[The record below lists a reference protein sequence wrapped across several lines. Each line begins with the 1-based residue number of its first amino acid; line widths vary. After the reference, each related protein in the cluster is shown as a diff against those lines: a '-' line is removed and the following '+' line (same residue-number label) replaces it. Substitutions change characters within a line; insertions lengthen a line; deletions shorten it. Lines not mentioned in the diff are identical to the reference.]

1 MFSNLIFNLKTPPI
15 TPPMKKPT
23 LSALLA
29 LFTIGAYAQD
39 FHVNLF
45 AGVSNYQGD
54 LQDKAITFNQSH
66 PAGGVGI
73 SYDIAKHFS
82 IRTGITL
89 GKISGNDKYGRNK
102 HRNLSFYSGLT
113 EVNLGLEYYI
123 TAPIEKHS
131 LTPYLFAGVAVYH
144 YDPYT
149 FDGTGH
155 KYFLQPLSTEGE
167 GIVAGRKN
175 YSLSQMAIPFGA
187 GVKLSLSDNVNVGLE
202 IGYRKLFTDYL
213 DDVSTTY
220 VDESLLLA
228 DRGAKAV
235 ELAYRGDELKNG
247 VQQYPAAGT
256 KRGDP
261 GHKDSYYFT
270 MVTLSFR
277 LGGGGLGKYTEY
289 RCPES
294 VL

>member
-1 MFSNLIFNLKTPPI
+1 
-15 TPPMKKPT
+15 MKKPT
-23 LSALLA
+23 LSALLI
-29 LFTIGAYAQD
+29 LFTIGAYAQN
-39 FHVNLF
+39 FHFNLF

-54 LQDKAITFNQSH
+54 LQDKMITLNQSH

-73 SYDIAKHFS
+73 SYDIAKHLS

-89 GKISGNDKYGRNK
+89 GKISANDEYGRNRT
-102 HRNLSFYSGLT
+102 RNLNFTSDIT

-144 YDPYT
+144 FDPYT
-149 FDGTGH
+149 FDSSGK
-155 KYFLQPLSTEGE
+155 KYYLQPLSTEGE
-167 GIVAGRKN
+167 GFVPGRKN
-175 YSLSQMAIPFGA
+175 YNLTQLAIPFGA
-187 GVKLSLSDNVNVGLE
+187 GVKLSLSDNVNVGFE

-228 DRGAKAV
+228 NRGAEAV
-235 ELAYRGDELKNG
+235 ELAYRGNELKNG
-247 VQQYPAAGT
+247 TLQYPAAGT

-261 GHKDSYYFT
+261 THNDSYYFT
-270 MVTLSFR
+270 GLTLSFR
-277 LGGGGLGKYTEY
+277 LGGGGLGNYTEY
-289 RCPES
+289 RCPGS

>member
-1 MFSNLIFNLKTPPI
+1 
-15 TPPMKKPT
+15 MKKST
-23 LSALLA
+23 LSALLI
-29 LFTIGAYAQD
+29 LFTIGAYAQN
-39 FHVNLF
+39 FHLNLF

-54 LQDKAITFNQSH
+54 LQDKMITLNQSH

-73 SYDIAKHFS
+73 SYDVAKHFS

-89 GKISGNDKYGRNK
+89 GKISANDEYGRNRS
-102 HRNLSFYSGLT
+102 RNLNFTSDIT

-144 YDPYT
+144 FDPYT
-149 FDGTGH
+149 FDTSGK
-155 KYFLQPLSTEGE
+155 KYYLQPLSTEGE
-167 GIVAGRKN
+167 GFVPGRKN
-175 YSLSQMAIPFGA
+175 YNLTQIAIPFGA
-187 GVKLSLSDNVNVGLE
+187 GVKLSLSDNVNVGFEL
-202 IGYRKLFTDYL
+202 GYRKLFTDYL

-228 DRGAKAV
+228 NRGAEAV
-235 ELAYRGDELKNG
+235 ELAYRGNELKNG
-247 VQQYPAAGT
+247 ILQYPAAGT

-261 GHKDSYYFT
+261 SHDDSYYFT
-270 MVTLSFR
+270 GLTLSFR

-289 RCPES
+289 RCPGS

>member
-1 MFSNLIFNLKTPPI
+1 
-15 TPPMKKPT
+15 MKKST
-23 LSALLA
+23 LSALLI
-29 LFTIGAYAQD
+29 LFTIGVYAQN
-39 FHVNLF
+39 FHLNLF

-54 LQDKAITFNQSH
+54 LQDKMITLNQSH

-73 SYDIAKHFS
+73 SYDVAKHFS
-82 IRTGITL
+82 IISGITL
-89 GKISGNDKYGRNK
+89 GKISANDEYGRNRS
-102 HRNLSFYSGLT
+102 RNLNFTSDIT

-144 YDPYT
+144 FDPYT
-149 FDGTGH
+149 FDTSGK
-155 KYFLQPLSTEGE
+155 KYYLQPLSTEGE
-167 GIVAGRKN
+167 GFVPGRKN
-175 YSLSQMAIPFGA
+175 YNLTQIAIPFGA
-187 GVKLSLSDNVNVGLE
+187 GVKLSLSDNVNVGFEL
-202 IGYRKLFTDYL
+202 GYRKLFTDYL

-228 DRGAKAV
+228 NRGAEAV
-235 ELAYRGDELKNG
+235 ELAYRGNELKNG
-247 VQQYPAAGT
+247 ILQYPAAGT

-261 GHKDSYYFT
+261 SHDDSYYFT
-270 MVTLSFR
+270 GLTLSFR

-289 RCPES
+289 RCPGS